1 MKLRELLS
9 IGDLKKGKILTKEI
23 GLDNEVDS
31 AMVLEAIDIENWS
44 RKNQLILTSFYALHD
59 LPEKE
64 LENFFVKMRRIGISG
79 LILKTDRFI
88 KMIPEWFIELCF
100 NYEIPLIK
108 ITQDIS
114 YEKILFTIYEPLLNY
129 QSHVLRTYY
138 DVRQRFT
145 KLERHYPTVETIMQ
159 EFYDIIKL
167 PFALKMLDKHLEIS
181 DGDLPHD
188 AIDVLQ
194 EKFNTENLLKKERY
208 TRLNNLADA
217 ILQNTPQNPDE
228 LNSLLREVQMQ
239 ELDSYQAIAFS
250 TKDTNTQLMK
260 ERIIALLRTLRVK
273 SIFFD
278 QLNYSAVLFNFNES
292 DGKITKL
299 QLSRLL
305 AELLE
310 ENDTLT
316 VAVSSLKSREGIKE
330 LLIECL
336 DILRFNETFY
346 NGPIVTLADIG
357 VFKNFIREDQ
367 LENLDELIPR
377 ALYQLAENNYDLF
390 ETLYSFFQNNRNYKQ
405 TSEAMFLHS
414 KTIRYRLN
422 KVEQLLDIDLANPLQ
437 LLNYEIATYIIK
449 MRRRALE
456 KQSNT
461 R

>member
-1 MKLRELLS
+1 M
-9 IGDLKKGKILTKEI
+9 TKEI

-188 AIDVLQ
+188 AIV
-194 EKFNTENLLKKERY
+194 
-208 TRLNNLADA
+208 
-217 ILQNTPQNPDE
+217 
-228 LNSLLREVQMQ
+228 
-239 ELDSYQAIAFS
+239 
-250 TKDTNTQLMK
+250 
-260 ERIIALLRTLRVK
+260 
-273 SIFFD
+273 
-278 QLNYSAVLFNFNES
+278 
-292 DGKITKL
+292 
-299 QLSRLL
+299 LSR
-305 AELLE
+305 
-310 ENDTLT
+310 EN
-316 VAVSSLKSREGIKE
+316 
-330 LLIECL
+330 
-336 DILRFNETFY
+336 
-346 NGPIVTLADIG
+346 
-357 VFKNFIREDQ
+357 
-367 LENLDELIPR
+367 
-377 ALYQLAENNYDLF
+377 
-390 ETLYSFFQNNRNYKQ
+390 
-405 TSEAMFLHS
+405 
-414 KTIRYRLN
+414 
-422 KVEQLLDIDLANPLQ
+422 
-437 LLNYEIATYIIK
+437 
-449 MRRRALE
+449 
-456 KQSNT
+456 
-461 R
+461 